1 MSRQKRDQGDPP
13 GRSPRGKPM
22 VRKVAYLYEDE
33 ADALEAESREKKC
46 SEAEVI
52 RRALRRYLD
61 I

>member
-1 MSRQKRDQGDPP
+1 
-13 GRSPRGKPM
+13 M

>member
-1 MSRQKRDQGDPP
+1 MAKEKPAQGKPP
-13 GRSPRGKPM
+13 GRSPRGSM

-33 ADALEAESREKKC
+33 AEALEAESEAKKC

-52 RRALRRYLD
+52 RRALRQYLK